1 MDLAPTGHS
10 DSDRRSIDPS
20 ETGSVL
26 PTGHAQFCARP
37 ACFRPPMWHDS
48 VLDTIGETPLV
59 RLNTLAGDLPCTVLA
74 KVEFFNPGGSVK
86 DRIGISMIEDAE
98 QKDLIEPGG
107 TIIEGTSGNTG
118 AGLAIVAIAKGYRCI
133 FTTTDK
139 QSQEKID
146 VLRGLGAEVLVCPTN
161 VEPDDPRSYY
171 SVARRL
177 SEEIPNSIYLNQYDN
192 PANTE
197 AHYETTGPELWEQT
211 DGRITHFVAGAGTGG
226 TISGTARYLK
236 EQNEEV
242 EIIGVD
248 PGGSVFYKYFHE
260 GVFDEEE
267 IYPYFTEGVGE
278 DIIPENMNFDIV
290 DDFVEVDDESSM
302 QMTRRIAQE
311 EGLFIGQSCG
321 MALAG
326 AIQWLNNHRSELSQ
340 DDIVVV
346 LFPDSGFRYLSKTYN
361 DDWMR
366 NHGFLK
372 KKPDVTADEVLS
384 LRQKQTDVI
393 AAAPDDEIG
402 DVIERMTDEG
412 ISQMPVIDGEH
423 EVVGSVTETRIL
435 NRLIENP
442 DSRNESVR
450 TIMGTPFPVVPS
462 SLHLEHL
469 SAYLEQDAGAVLV
482 DHGPDN
488 GYSVLTKSDLISAL
502 ANVGNG
508 EKNNS
513 S

>member
-1 MDLAPTGHS
+1 
-10 DSDRRSIDPS
+10 
-20 ETGSVL
+20 
-26 PTGHAQFCARP
+26 
-37 ACFRPPMWHDS
+37 MWHES
-48 VLDTIGETPLV
+48 VLDTIGNTPLV
-59 RLNTLAGDLPCTVLA
+59 ELNAIGDDLPCPLLA

-98 QKDLIEPGG
+98 EKGLIEPGG

-118 AGLAIVAIAKGYRCI
+118 TGLAIVAIAKGYRCI

-177 SEEIPNSIYLNQYDN
+177 AEEIPNSIYLNQYDN
-192 PANTE
+192 PSNTQV
-197 AHYETTGPELWEQT
+197 HYETTGPELWEQT
-211 DGRITHFVAGAGTGG
+211 EGQITHFVAGAGTGG
-226 TISGTARYLK
+226 TISGTARYLTEK
-236 EQNEEV
+236 NEDV

-248 PGGSVFYKYFHE
+248 PCGSVFYKYFHE
-260 GVFDEEE
+260 GVFDEDE

-278 DIIPENMNFDIV
+278 DILPENMDFDVV
-290 DDFVEVDDESSM
+290 DDFVQIEDKTSM
-302 QMTRRIAQE
+302 QMTRRIARE

-326 AIQWLNNHRSELSQ
+326 AVQWMNENRSELST
-340 DDIVVV
+340 DDVVVV

-361 DDWMR
+361 DEWMR
-366 NHGFLK
+366 NHGFLER
-372 KKPDVTADEVLS
+372 KPDVTADEVLS
-384 LRQKQTDVI
+384 HRQKQNDVI

-402 DVIERMTDEG
+402 EVIERMTDED
-412 ISQMPVIDGEH
+412 ISQMPVIDDAR

-442 DSRNESVR
+442 NSRKDPVR
-450 TIMGTPFPVVPS
+450 TIMGTPFPVVPA

-482 DHGPDN
+482 DHGPEN
-488 GYSVLTKSDLISAL
+488 HRGYSVLTKSDLISAL
-502 ANVGNG
+502 ASVGNG
-508 EKNNS
+508 ENNNNPS
-513 S
+513 

>member
-1 MDLAPTGHS
+1 
-10 DSDRRSIDPS
+10 
-20 ETGSVL
+20 
-26 PTGHAQFCARP
+26 
-37 ACFRPPMWHDS
+37 MWHDS
-48 VLDTIGETPLV
+48 VLDTIGDTPLV
-59 RLNTLAGDLPCTVLA
+59 QLNTIGSDLHCTVLG

-86 DRIGISMIEDAE
+86 DRIGRNMIEDAE
-98 QKDLIEPGG
+98 EKGLIEPGG

-118 AGLAIVAIAKGYRCI
+118 AGLAITAIAKGYRCI

-192 PANTE
+192 PSNAQV
-197 AHYETTGPELWEQT
+197 HYEETGPELWEQT
-211 DGRITHFVAGAGTGG
+211 EGQITHFVAGAGTGG

-236 EQNEEV
+236 EQDEDI

-248 PGGSVFYKYFHE
+248 PRGSVFHKYFHE
-260 GVFDEEE
+260 GVFDEDE
-267 IYPYFTEGVGE
+267 IFPYFTEGVGE
-278 DIIPENMNFDIV
+278 DIIPENMDFDVV
-290 DDFVEVDDESSM
+290 DDFVEVDDKASM
-302 QMTRRIAQE
+302 QMTRRIARE

-326 AIQWLNNHRSELSQ
+326 AVQWMNDHRDALSAG
-340 DDIVVV
+340 DVVVV

-366 NHGFLK
+366 NHGFLE
-372 KKPDVTADEVLS
+372 KKPDVTADQILNV
-384 LRQKQTDVI
+384 RQKQTDVI
-393 AAAPDDEIG
+393 SAAPDDKLG
-402 DVIERMTDEG
+402 NVIERMTDEG
-412 ISQMPVIDGEH
+412 ISQMPVINEDS

-435 NRLIENP
+435 NHLIENP
-442 DSRNESVR
+442 ESRKAPVR
-450 TIMGTPFPVVPS
+450 QIMGTPFPVVPA

-482 DHGPDN
+482 DHGPNSRRD
-488 GYSVLTKSDLISAL
+488 YSVLTKSDLISAL
-502 ANVGNG
+502 ADVGQGNDS
-508 EKNNS
+508 NPS
-513 S
+513 